1 MRRDIRATQ
10 PAGQAT
16 QPAGPQA
23 DGKRRLAAAV
33 EAARD
38 EILALSPRI
47 HASPEPAF
55 EEHRAAAWCAE
66 VLAAHG
72 FAVELPAGRPAPA
85 PPRARPSARGG
96 ARAARRG

>member
-1 MRRDIRATQ
+1 MRNDVRATQ
-10 PAGQAT
+10 PAGPAT
-16 QPAGPQA
+16 QPATPQP
-23 DGKRRLAAAV
+23 DGKRRIAAAV

-38 EILALSPRI
+38 EILALSHWI

-72 FAVELPAGRPAPA
+72 FAVELPAGGA
-85 PPRARPSARGG
+85 PPPPPGGPAGRRGG
-96 ARAARRG
+96 GGAPRG